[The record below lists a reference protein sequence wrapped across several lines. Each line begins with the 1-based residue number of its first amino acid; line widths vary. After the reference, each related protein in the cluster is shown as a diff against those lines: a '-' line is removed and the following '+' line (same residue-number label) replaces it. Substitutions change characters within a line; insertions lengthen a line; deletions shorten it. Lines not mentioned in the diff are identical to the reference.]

1 MALRIIFMGTPDF
14 AVASLKR
21 LHQDGH
27 HIVGVITATD
37 KYGGRGKKTLIE
49 SAVKKYAVSQGLPV
63 LQPKNLKAPAFV
75 ENLLALKADLQ
86 VVVAFRMLPRVVWDM
101 PQMGTMNLHGSL
113 LPKYRGAAP
122 INWAIINGDKIT
134 GLTTFLLKHEIDTG
148 DILDKVE
155 VPIDYHDTVGTL
167 HDKMMIVGAQLV
179 STSVNAL
186 ENGNLQSFPQDNSIV
201 SHAPKIYTE
210 TCAIDPNQSTRTVY
224 NFIRGLNPY
233 PGAYLIQPD
242 GSKLKIFDCSEIISK
257 HNTPCGTLIYQDKS
271 IIMATQDGYISIE
284 KLQAPG
290 KRRMSAADYLNGLKN
305 SN

>member
-1 MALRIIFMGTPDF
+1 MGTPDF

-75 ENLLALKADLQ
+75 DNLLALKADLQ

-134 GLTTFLLKHEIDTG
+134 GLTTFLLKHKIDTG

-179 STSVNAL
+179 SASVNAL